1 MRMRSRILI
10 RWTSRVHLSLTV
22 PMDRAFNGQI
32 ILDEDFQLISLINFD
47 QWPGLLVIDK
57 VYLARDAV

>member
-1 MRMRSRILI
+1 
-10 RWTSRVHLSLTV
+10 
-22 PMDRAFNGQI
+22 MDRAFNRQI
-32 ILDEDFQLISLINFD
+32 ILDEDFQLISFVNFD